1 MGMLR
6 ILIRRA
12 NGQVETPGDM
22 NALPG
27 LFEDPN
33 CLVWVDAEADPR
45 ETLEALADRF
55 ALHPVTLDDF
65 IGRDQ
70 RPKIEEFEQYVFLV
84 VHALRAIRG
93 DELDTEELHLA
104 LRQHA
109 LLTVHARPID
119 HVSRIFD
126 RCLKDPRILQ
136 NGPSFLVYLLSDAL
150 VDGFFPILDTLGD
163 EIDALE
169 DAVIQNPGRTQMRRV
184 FEVKRVLVQLR
195 KVVSPQREVYNALS
209 RRDYPYIESRTA
221 VYFRDVHDHLVR
233 AFEMIDSYRDL
244 VGNTLDAYLAAISNR
259 LGQVMK
265 QLTVIATI
273 FMPLSFL
280 TGFFGMN
287 FTSIPFDRPQLFLAA
302 LLVMSALP
310 VCMLL
315 FFLRRG
321 WLSDDRRITTWAR
334 LRARLRR
341 SR

>member
-1 MGMLR
+1 MGVLR

-12 NGQVETPGDM
+12 NGQVETPGDI

-27 LFEDPN
+27 LLEDPN
-33 CLVWVDAEADPR
+33 CLVWVDAEAEPR

-70 RPKIEEFEQYVFLV
+70 RPKVEEFEQYVFLV

-93 DELDTEELHLA
+93 DELDTDELHLA

-119 HVSRIFD
+119 HVSRVFD

-169 DAVIQNPGRTQMRRV
+169 DAVIQNPGRTQMRQV

-287 FTSIPFDRPQLFLAA
+287 FTSIPFDRRQLFLAA
-302 LLVMSALP
+302 LLVMIALP

-321 WLSDDRRITTWAR
+321 WLSDDRRITTLAR

-341 SR
+341 HR

>member
-1 MGMLR
+1 MLR
-6 ILIRRA
+6 ILVRHGDGR
-12 NGQVETPGDM
+12 VEAATDPD
-22 NALPG
+22 ALG
-27 LFEDPN
+27 AALADPA
-33 CLVWVDAEADPR
+33 CLVWVDAEEESPAS
-45 ETLEALADRF
+45 LEALANRF
-55 ALHPVTLDDF
+55 DLHPVTLDDF

-70 RPKIEEFEQYVFLV
+70 RPKVEEFEQYVFLV

-119 HVSRIFD
+119 HVSRVFD

-150 VDGFFPILDTLGD
+150 VDGFFPILDALGD

-169 DAVIQNPGRTQMRRV
+169 DAVIENPGRTHMRRV

-287 FTSIPFDRPQLFLAA
+287 FTSIPYDHRWLFVVL
-302 LLVMSALP
+302 LLVMFLLP
-310 VCMLL
+310 VLMLIM
-315 FFLRRG
+315 FLRSG
-321 WLSDDRRITTWAR
+321 WLSDERRITTWAR
-334 LRARLRR
+334 LRTWLRHNR
-341 SR
+341 